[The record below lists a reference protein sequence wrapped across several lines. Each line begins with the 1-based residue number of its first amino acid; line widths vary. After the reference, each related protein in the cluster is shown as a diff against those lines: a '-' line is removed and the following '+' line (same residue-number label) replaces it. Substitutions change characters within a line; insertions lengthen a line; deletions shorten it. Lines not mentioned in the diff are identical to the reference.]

1 MDLVK
6 KRSANFSEQECVLLM
21 EILGEVSEL
30 NPNLTRYQYLKHK
43 FTNGITS
50 KSKRDQWNQI
60 HNRFVS
66 CSGTSRNQEE
76 LEKKTN
82 NLVQKHRN
90 LYSDFKRNISQTGG
104 GPRTPALSFLTE
116 AVMAVVGKESV
127 SVAGVCLG
135 EHTDTTIMTSVDNSS
150 ETAVQ
155 LQEVQSEE
163 VVVET
168 RSQLPV
174 RAKSQSHFTSKSSNH
189 CEICCKSKQE
199 LNKLKKRK
207 LELEIELLKKKLHL
221 QEE

>member
-135 EHTDTTIMTSVDNSS
+135 EHTDTTIMTSVDN
-150 ETAVQ
+150 
-155 LQEVQSEE
+155 
-163 VVVET
+163 